1 MDSGSVLCDTQAA
14 SHATRETLMNL
25 IDARQ
30 KDFFVK
36 EGYLLLEDFYDV
48 SNEIEPVLRDIHGI
62 IERVALRHGIEISMP
77 SVLLEPLIEP
87 SMPST
92 PIEPSMLSMFHKEQ
106 HHDWKQFGVVCAMF

>member
-1 MDSGSVLCDTQAA
+1 
-14 SHATRETLMNL
+14 MNL

-77 SVLLEPLIEP
+77 DFSIDTFDAGYQEL
-87 SMPST
+87 
-92 PIEPSMLSMFHKEQ
+92 
-106 HHDWKQFGVVCAMF
+106 CRR